1 MPKKIKNQES
11 IDITPSIRFFSTL
24 SSFPYKPHF
33 ALSEFIDNSIQSF
46 LDNEKELLL
55 PNGKPQTN
63 CLIKLKIDNTLNTI
77 TIEDNCHGI
86 RDEDL
91 QRAFTTAET
100 PPDAGDGLS
109 EFGIG
114 MKYAAFHFSPRW
126 KVVTSALGEPK
137 KKTITMD
144 LEKINEGEY
153 KIEPEVE
160 EAEEREHYTKIIL
173 ENCFEKNFPRAHQ
186 TKSKIQRHME
196 DIYRLFMRDQKII
209 IKFGEATMKPQPL
222 EIYQGPV
229 HGLEED
235 ESAKK
240 FTWKKSVDIDL
251 GINEENQKPKK
262 AKGWVGMREEGSFST
277 GGLSIFRN
285 RRMFLGSGE
294 EPHYPTALYGDG
306 GSHSKLRLIGEIN
319 LENFSVAHT
328 KDAIQWAGSE
338 ETLYEE
344 IKKIL
349 KPYPTNA
356 KTKFLEAIEQ
366 GVSDE
371 DLLDLLPLRDQIVK
385 YRTEET
391 RKKQKEKE
399 KDKEKEAQELPDT
412 TKQIL
417 DDVEKSIL
425 ETDAI
430 GSPNLLNQDDP
441 EEEPAVV
448 NLDSEDLTT
457 KTFSDDASKY
467 VFKIDYAGIEKTY
480 DSAPLFQVGGVSG
493 EPEIEKSSGKKIYT
507 VEMTINPH
515 HGLMVLF
522 HRTEGREALIRMICL
537 LGLSET
543 KARSS
548 IGGKKGKEARKAIG
562 NLRRLLNHYAEAFSN
577 TDE

>member
-209 IKFGEATMKPQPL
+209 IKFGQATMKPQPL

-480 DSAPLFQVGGVSG
+480 DSAPFS
-493 EPEIEKSSGKKIYT
+493 K
-507 VEMTINPH
+507 
-515 HGLMVLF
+515 
-522 HRTEGREALIRMICL
+522 
-537 LGLSET
+537 LGS
-543 KARSS
+543 K
-548 IGGKKGKEARKAIG
+548 
-562 NLRRLLNHYAEAFSN
+562 
-577 TDE
+577 